1 MVGRASFAI
10 VDTMGAVNSAARAAP
25 FFRTAEECASS
36 FRKRDAR
43 SLEVVASGASASHG
57 TTSSFIVLDPSLTH
71 FADNR
76 PVSDKGGCLIVQLRY
91 LLARRWTTQR
101 RSSRSTIHDQL
112 RCGDVRGVIRGEKQD
127 CLCNLFR
134 LTPPPKEYP
143 IRNSLRSG
151 FCDVA
156 SCLLIRSAGPYR
168 GGRGPRDDDGDSDA
182 ARRQIRGEGAG
193 ERTNA
198 GFARGV
204 GGIAGLPPC
213 GDDRNVRE

>member
-1 MVGRASFAI
+1 MVGSASLAI
-10 VDTMGAVNSAARAAP
+10 VDMMGAFSSAARVALP
-25 FFRTAEECASS
+25 FRTAEESAFS
-36 FRKRDAR
+36 FRKCDSR

-57 TTSSFIVLDPSLTH
+57 TTSSFMVFDPSLTH

-101 RSSRSTIHDQL
+101 RSSRSTVHDQL
-112 RCGDVRGVIRGEKQD
+112 RCGDERGVIRGEKQD

-134 LTPPPKEYP
+134 LTEPPEEYP
-143 IRNSLRSG
+143 IRNSLRFG

-156 SCLLIRSAGPYR
+156 SCLLVRSAGPYR
-168 GGRGPRDDDGDSDA
+168 GGGGPRDDDVDSDA
-182 ARRQIRGEGAG
+182 TRRHIRGEGAG

-204 GGIAGLPPC
+204 G
-213 GDDRNVRE
+213 